1 VSWLYPQGA
10 CGNVHQE
17 AEMAQEIDAD
27 DEELHVCQQENPGEA
42 AAIEDEVRLAF
53 APAWNGLAVWT
64 S

>member
-1 VSWLYPQGA
+1 
-10 CGNVHQE
+10 
-17 AEMAQEIDAD
+17 MAQEIDAD